1 MSSNNKQ
8 LGKCTSVTNSLLPES
23 SSSTGSTSS
32 SSSSNW
38 DKTDYSSFQSEKL
51 STRDEDA
58 LSSISGSSLSSSPG
72 RRRRRSR
79 HGANNN
85 GFQVEILS
93 SEPEDFDESGH
104 LFHMDIMKDSLS
116 DISLGSS
123 RRVSTV
129 KPKKSQNLSF
139 SRDRVREIERHNQL
153 LLQRIM
159 TTKPTLSTKAK
170 PSATTI
176 STPSHNNSRTTSA
189 AVNRKKK
196 QRQID
201 IDNQLLRKKLEKIE
215 RTRRSAW

>member
-1 MSSNNKQ
+1 MSSNNKH

-23 SSSTGSTSS
+23 SSSTGSSS

-38 DKTDYSSFQSEKL
+38 DRTDYSSFQSEKL
-51 STRDEDA
+51 TSRDEDA
-58 LSSISGSSLSSSPG
+58 LSSISGSSLSSSP
-72 RRRRRSR
+72 RHESR
-79 HGANNN
+79 HGAN

-104 LFHMDIMKDSLS
+104 LFHMDIMKNSLS
-116 DISLGSS
+116 DISLSSS
-123 RRVSTV
+123 RRIAAV
-129 KPKKSQNLSF
+129 KPKKAQNLSF

-170 PSATTI
+170 TSVTTFSTVRAPSN
-176 STPSHNNSRTTSA
+176 NNSRTTSA

-215 RTRRSAW
+215 RTRRTAW